1 MNKITG
7 VKYFIIV
14 FLLSWIACKTPEEVT
29 KVKLE
34 HYSTKELLD
43 FIDQNTFDFNSLSA
57 KAEIDVVDE
66 KTTSFKVHV
75 RIQKDSAIWVSITPL
90 LGIEMARALITQ
102 DSIIFMNRV
111 KSEYFKGDFSYINKT
126 FNVDLDYDMLQA
138 LLVGNSIDFEK
149 NEKVRTS
156 IDRKKDLYFIGTE
169 KKRKIKKDL
178 KKDKEKIKEQ
188 TQIIW
193 LSPENMKIAELLL
206 HDPERDQSLHST
218 FSEYQPIDEQ
228 LFPHKLQFNIEAK
241 RNLTIN
247 VNYNKVTLNKELSFS
262 FKIPSKYEQV
272 Q

>member
-1 MNKITG
+1 M
-7 VKYFIIV
+7 
-14 FLLSWIACKTPEEVT
+14 
-29 KVKLE
+29 
-34 HYSTKELLD
+34 
-43 FIDQNTFDFNSLSA
+43 
-57 KAEIDVVDE
+57 VDE
-66 KTTSFKVHV
+66 KTTSFKVHI

-178 KKDKEKIKEQ
+178 KKDLKKDKEKIKEQ

-218 FSEYQPIDEQ
+218 FSDYQAIDEQ